1 MTITSTIK
9 LALREKTVVR
19 LFKSSEIKITK
30 YVSRPNIIASNLCLR
45 AYVPILEIGNE
56 KRRSTRD
63 KVDEQR

>member
-1 MTITSTIK
+1 MTITPTIK
-9 LALREKTVVR
+9 LAEKTVVR

-45 AYVPILEIGNE
+45 AYVTILEIGNE

-63 KVDEQR
+63 KVDEQRG